1 MHLCENKNRKKMRK
15 VLVVLF
21 LFLGVLYN
29 NAFAQLDPPDTSQ
42 IVHHAPSFAQIICS
56 FDYASSEIVIT
67 PCTYTGMVSVT
78 VTNIDTGAIALFTMA
93 SLSCDEER
101 IPFYGYHGYYLAE
114 IEILSGRGRRY
125 FLMINL

>member
-1 MHLCENKNRKKMRK
+1 MRK

-29 NAFAQLDPPDTSQ
+29 DAFAQLDPPDTSH

-67 PCTYTGMVSVT
+67 PCTYTGLVSVT

-93 SLSCDEER
+93 NLCSGFER
-101 IPFYGYHGYYLAE
+101 IPFVDMPGIYLAE
-114 IEILSGRGRRY
+114 IETLSGRGRKY
-125 FLMINL
+125 YLMFSQYY

>member
-29 NAFAQLDPPDTSQ
+29 DAFAQFEPPDTSQ
-42 IVHHAPSFAQIICS
+42 IVHHAPALAQIVCS
-56 FDYASSEIVIT
+56 FDYTSSEIVIT

-93 SLSCDEER
+93 SLSCGEER
-101 IPFYGYHGYYLAE
+101 IPFYGYPGYYLAE
-114 IEILSGRGRRY
+114 IEILSGSGRRY
-125 FLMINL
+125 YLLLSP